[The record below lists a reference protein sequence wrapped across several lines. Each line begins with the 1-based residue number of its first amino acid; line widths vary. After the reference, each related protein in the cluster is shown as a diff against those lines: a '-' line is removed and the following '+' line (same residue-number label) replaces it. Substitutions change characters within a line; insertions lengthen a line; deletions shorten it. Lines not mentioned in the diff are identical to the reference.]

1 MTSRPHLQRLVE
13 RARLLPALRAAVVF
27 PLDRDSLQLA
37 LSGAF
42 AGYLAPT
49 LVGPEERIRDAANRA
64 GLDISRLPIVDT
76 PDEPRAATERAV
88 SLVRDGRAD
97 AIIRGSLAHEELLA
111 PIADPA
117 NGVRGDRRLS
127 HATFLDLPG
136 YPRPLLLADASLNVA
151 PNLAAKKEILQN
163 TLELAFA
170 LGIVAPG
177 VALLA
182 AKSIVAPAFPS
193 TSEAAALRSM
203 ALQGAFPG
211 AIVDGPLTPDVAL
224 SADAARLHGVKSEIA
239 GQADVLLAPTMEAAA
254 MVLRTLT
261 GITGGLAAGLVLGAR
276 VPVVMPSPRDA
287 MEVRI
292 AACVLASLAVS
303 AAANARTVAVPSTT
317 LAGDGGARVA
327 A

>member
-1 MTSRPHLQRLVE
+1 MPRPHLQKLVE
-13 RARLLPALRAAVVF
+13 RARLLPALRAAFVF

-37 LSGAF
+37 LSAAF
-42 AGYLAPT
+42 AGYVAPT

-64 GLDISRLPIVDT
+64 GLDISRLTIVDT
-76 PDEPRAATERAV
+76 PDEPRAATTRAV
-88 SLVRDGRAD
+88 TLVRDGKAD
-97 AIIRGSLAHEELLA
+97 AIVRGSLAHEELLA
-111 PIADPA
+111 PIADPD
-117 NGVRGDRRLS
+117 NGLRGDRRLS

-151 PNLAAKKEILQN
+151 PNLAAKKEILEN
-163 TLELAFA
+163 TIALAQA
-170 LGIVAPG
+170 LGIVTPA

-182 AKSIVAPAFPS
+182 AKSTVAPAFSS

-211 AIVDGPLTPDVAL
+211 AIVEGPLTPDVAL
-224 SADAARLHGVKSEIA
+224 SADAARVHGVKSEIA
-239 GQADVLLAPTMEAAA
+239 GHADVLLAPTMEAAA

-261 GITGGLAAGLVLGAR
+261 GITGGLAAGIVLGAR
-276 VPVVMPSPRDA
+276 VPIVMPSPRDP

-292 AACVLASLAVS
+292 ASCVLASLAVNAVANAQG
-303 AAANARTVAVPSTT
+303 AAAPS
-317 LAGDGGARVA
+317 LAPVGDRGARVA